1 MGKKEGTT
9 RLSSFKK
16 DFLAFAMKG
25 NVVDMAVGVIVGG
38 AFSSIV
44 TSLVNDI
51 IFPLLSPLTGKLDY
65 TNLFVA
71 MDGQTYATLEAAK
84 EAGAATLNYGNFLS
98 VIVNFLI
105 IALSIYF
112 VVRILGKLRASKQQ
126 EAAPAAPTTKTCP
139 YCKSQIDIAA
149 TRCPHCTS
157 QLDA

>member
-1 MGKKEGTT
+1 MGKKEGIT

-38 AFSSIV
+38 AFSAIV

-98 VIVNFLI
+98 VILNFLI

-126 EAAPAAPTTKTCP
+126 EAAPAAPTTKICP